1 MFGSVAAQG
10 QRGITSK
17 INRNHHQRSSQRNR
31 SLEIPATTDDADDA
45 DGTDIG
51 NTDFSAVQTLYH
63 PQHQRRLDL
72 GWSGSYSYSR
82 DGSPKTAPSARAGQI
97 SR

>member
-31 SLEIPATTDDADDA
+31 SLEIPATTDYA

-51 NTDFSAVQTLYH
+51 NTDFSAVQAL
-63 PQHQRRLDL
+63 
-72 GWSGSYSYSR
+72 
-82 DGSPKTAPSARAGQI
+82 
-97 SR
+97 